1 LVWLVNVAFSALI
14 GAGILFTS
22 ETTKW

>member
-22 ETTKW
+22 KTTKW